1 MRAAIQ
7 RTTGSLNAVARRTAT
22 RAGLAA
28 ALVMVAVLVG
38 SQTASAVIFHL
49 KSGKAISYQPAP
61 ASPIEPSGSALAPK
75 PYDAFFTNLDYNG
88 GPVMPSN
95 TNYALYWDPK
105 GGPKYPS
112 DYQSGLNRF
121 FEDLAHD
128 SGGHENVDSVATQYN
143 DYAGDFAGYSS
154 HFGGALIDEDPYPAN
169 GCTRAPICLTDAQ
182 LRTEL
187 KKFVTGHALSTDLEH
202 EYFLLTPEG
211 VEDCFEASGSE
222 CSANVTEARFQT
234 YCAYH
239 GNIAIEG
246 GGELIYASDP
256 FVAGKNCDEPNH
268 PNGSS
273 DAELIGGLSHEH
285 IESLTDPE
293 PNNAWTDFGSSVGG
307 EIGDKCRTFAESTEY
322 GTPLGTAG
330 NGAEYNQVINGHFYW
345 YQQEWSNQ
353 SHQCLQRV
361 SLSGE
366 EPKATFTSQPVK
378 SHEMTFN
385 ASGSTAGSGVHY
397 NWQFNDLSH
406 SPNTPVETTSLTDT
420 HKFPST
426 GSFVVALTVFT
437 ADGTSI
443 GTRRT
448 IVVGDEGPTAAFSV
462 TTASPKVGEA
472 VGFDGSG
479 SSDSDGS
486 IKTFS
491 WNFGDGSP
499 AGTGEK
505 PSHTYLAGGTN
516 LVTLVVTDAS
526 GQTASISHAVTIGV
540 GKRSQTIE
548 FTSKAPTGASVGGSA
563 YAVSA
568 TATSGLAVSFSSAT
582 PTVCTVSGSS
592 VSFVAAGTCTID
604 ANQGGNSEYE
614 PAPQAQQGF
623 AVAKG
628 TQAITFTS
636 TPPGNASVGGS
647 YEVKATGGAS
657 GDPVTFT
664 IEPSSSSV
672 CSISGATV
680 SFKATGTCT
689 IDANQAGGANYEA
702 APQAQQSVGVEF
714 SGPPPTITRVGPR
727 KGRAAGGAT
736 VTIAGTNLSQATAVT
751 FGTTEAMFSIASAT
765 KITVVAP
772 PGPTGTVDVR
782 VTTVGGTSAISAADQ
797 FKYGAPTV
805 TTLSPNSGPQ
815 AGGTGLIVTGTGF
828 ALTSNGT
835 LFSFGSALAGSVHCS
850 SSTTCTVVSPAHPIG
865 GVDVRVTVSGK
876 RSRKSSTDRFTY
888 Q

>member
-330 NGAEYNQVINGHFYW
+330 NGAEYNQVINGH
-345 YQQEWSNQ
+345 
-353 SHQCLQRV
+353 
-361 SLSGE
+361 
-366 EPKATFTSQPVK
+366 
-378 SHEMTFN
+378 
-385 ASGSTAGSGVHY
+385 
-397 NWQFNDLSH
+397 
-406 SPNTPVETTSLTDT
+406 
-420 HKFPST
+420 
-426 GSFVVALTVFT
+426 
-437 ADGTSI
+437 
-443 GTRRT
+443 
-448 IVVGDEGPTAAFSV
+448 
-462 TTASPKVGEA
+462 
-472 VGFDGSG
+472 
-479 SSDSDGS
+479 
-486 IKTFS
+486 
-491 WNFGDGSP
+491 
-499 AGTGEK
+499 
-505 PSHTYLAGGTN
+505 
-516 LVTLVVTDAS
+516 
-526 GQTASISHAVTIGV
+526 
-540 GKRSQTIE
+540 
-548 FTSKAPTGASVGGSA
+548 
-563 YAVSA
+563 
-568 TATSGLAVSFSSAT
+568 
-582 PTVCTVSGSS
+582 
-592 VSFVAAGTCTID
+592 
-604 ANQGGNSEYE
+604 
-614 PAPQAQQGF
+614 
-623 AVAKG
+623 
-628 TQAITFTS
+628 
-636 TPPGNASVGGS
+636 
-647 YEVKATGGAS
+647 
-657 GDPVTFT
+657 
-664 IEPSSSSV
+664 
-672 CSISGATV
+672 
-680 SFKATGTCT
+680 
-689 IDANQAGGANYEA
+689 
-702 APQAQQSVGVEF
+702 
-714 SGPPPTITRVGPR
+714 
-727 KGRAAGGAT
+727 
-736 VTIAGTNLSQATAVT
+736 
-751 FGTTEAMFSIASAT
+751 
-765 KITVVAP
+765 
-772 PGPTGTVDVR
+772 
-782 VTTVGGTSAISAADQ
+782 
-797 FKYGAPTV
+797 
-805 TTLSPNSGPQ
+805 
-815 AGGTGLIVTGTGF
+815 
-828 ALTSNGT
+828 
-835 LFSFGSALAGSVHCS
+835 
-850 SSTTCTVVSPAHPIG
+850 
-865 GVDVRVTVSGK
+865 
-876 RSRKSSTDRFTY
+876 
-888 Q
+888 